1 MSWLFDCLHINKSH
15 GFGQFEG
22 VFLWLIWVSDG
33 VLFAPS
39 GCLRTGRNNS
49 KHSCVSVYLNV
60 VEVDLC

>member
-39 GCLRTGRNNS
+39 GC
-49 KHSCVSVYLNV
+49 SCVSVYLNV
-60 VEVDLC
+60 VEIDLC